1 MEPSNRKELH
11 RIAQAEYTEI
21 REKIPSNLAV
31 LSSPKLLVLP
41 DRFMG
46 KLGGAAAIYFWL
58 CVSPT
63 LLKAPQEVRQAVIA
77 HEWGH
82 IASGHCNATIGALVM
97 ALLYVLN
104 TLATPPGTFWPAVNL
119 VLLGMIGAVLYW
131 ALNGLREFEA
141 DNVAADAVGAK
152 NMAYGLRWI
161 VEKMRAGEQ
170 TELVQ
175 ERLRRLDERAERE
188 KAGASTF
195 KPLKAWPI
203 DFAGFT
209 TSGQIEARINDIEP
223 RVRRGHEDLCW
234 ATWEIEKL
242 RELQWELEA
251 GSSEE
256 RPEGR
261 RAEG

>member
-1 MEPSNRKELH
+1 MEMPNRKELQ

-41 DRFMG
+41 DRFMA

-82 IASGHCNATIGALVM
+82 IASGHCNATIGSLVM
-97 ALLYVLN
+97 ALLYVLI
-104 TLATPPGTFWPAVNL
+104 TLATPPGYFWPAVNL

-141 DNVAADAVGAK
+141 DDKAADAVGAK

-161 VEKMRAGEQ
+161 VDKMRAGEQ
-170 TELVQ
+170 TELVV
-175 ERLRRLDERAERE
+175 ERLRRLDERAEQEDIEAR
-188 KAGASTF
+188 KWR
-195 KPLKAWPI
+195 PLKAWPI

-209 TSGQIEARINDIEP
+209 TADQIIERIEELKP
-223 RVRRGHEDLCW
+223 RVRRGHEDICW
-234 ATWEIEKL
+234 AAWEIERL
-242 RELQWELEA
+242 TALLYTGEIGDGPDVWD
-251 GSSEE
+251 
-256 RPEGR
+256 
-261 RAEG
+261 

>member
-41 DRFMG
+41 DRFMA

-82 IASGHCNATIGALVM
+82 IASGHCNATIGSLVM
-97 ALLYVLN
+97 ALLYVLI
-104 TLATPPGTFWPAVNL
+104 TLATPPGYFWPAVNL

-141 DNVAADAVGAK
+141 DEKAADAVGAK

-161 VEKMRAGEQ
+161 VDKMRAGEQ
-170 TELVQ
+170 TDLVR
-175 ERLRRLDERAERE
+175 ERLRRLDERATRE
-188 KAGASTF
+188 DARANKRR
-195 KPLKAWPI
+195 PMKAWPV
-203 DFAGFT
+203 DFAGFVT
-209 TSGQIEARINDIEP
+209 AEQVRARLAEIEP
-223 RVRRGHEDLCW
+223 LVLRGHEDICW
-234 ATWEIEKL
+234 AAWEVEQL
-242 RELQWELEA
+242 RPLLWDLEA
-251 GSSEE
+251 GSSDEATEE
-256 RPEGR
+256 R
-261 RAEG
+261 RA

>member
-1 MEPSNRKELH
+1 MEPSNRKKLH
-11 RIAQAEYTEI
+11 RMAQAEYTEI

-41 DRFMG
+41 DRFMA

-82 IASGHCNATIGALVM
+82 IASGHCNATIGSLVM
-97 ALLYVLN
+97 ALLYVLI
-104 TLATPPGTFWPAVNL
+104 TLATPPGYFWPAVNL

-141 DNVAADAVGAK
+141 DDKAADAVGAK

-161 VEKMRAGEQ
+161 VDKMRAGEQ
-170 TELVQ
+170 TELVR

-188 KAGASTF
+188 STQDVEQG
-195 KPLKAWPI
+195 PLKAWPI
-203 DFAGFT
+203 DFAGFAT
-209 TSGQIEARINDIEP
+209 ADEITARIEALQP
-223 RVRRGHEDLCW
+223 RVRRGHEDICW
-234 ATWEIEKL
+234 AAWEIERL
-242 RELQWELEA
+242 TALLHTGEIGDGQDVWE
-251 GSSEE
+251 
-256 RPEGR
+256 
-261 RAEG
+261 

>member
-1 MEPSNRKELH
+1 MELDRKELQ

-21 REKIPSNLAV
+21 REKVPSKLAV

-41 DRFMG
+41 DRFMA

-63 LLKAPQEVRQAVIA
+63 LLKAPQDVRKAVIA

-82 IASGHCNATIGALVM
+82 IASGHCNATIGSLVM
-97 ALLYVLN
+97 ALLYVFL

-141 DNVAADAVGAK
+141 DEKAADAVGAEG
-152 NMAYGLRWI
+152 MAHALRWI
-161 VEKMRAGEQ
+161 VNKMRAGVQ

-188 KAGASTF
+188 DGESGKWR
-195 KPLKAWPI
+195 PMKAWPI

-209 TSGQIEARINDIEP
+209 TADQIIARIEELEP
-223 RVRRGHEDLCW
+223 RVRRGHEDICW
-234 ATWEIEKL
+234 AAWEIERL
-242 RELQWELEA
+242 TALLHTGEIGDGPDIQ
-251 GSSEE
+251 S
-256 RPEGR
+256 
-261 RAEG
+261 